1 MQKFWGPYSMR
12 IPYCPKFHFVQL
24 TRLQAEKRETEQY
37 DPEYCTLC
45 QRPEVD
51 QRLDESQ
58 YRECDGSS
66 SIDTQKLGIVNSC
79 EANRYE
85 DEISG
90 SCKMCETCSG
100 GRL

>member
-1 MQKFWGPYSMR
+1 MR
-12 IPYCPKFHFVQL
+12 IPYCPKSYFVEL
-24 TRLQAEKRETEQY
+24 DKLRTEKQDTEEY

-45 QRPEVD
+45 KRPEVD
-51 QRLDESQ
+51 QRIDESQ

-66 SIDTQKLGIVNSC
+66 SIDTQAPGIVNSC

-85 DEISG
+85 DETSG
-90 SCKMCETCSG
+90 SCKMCETCPG